1 MVDYIEIL
9 ININML
15 FFSFSLVQI
24 FLKLTKD
31 PYFLDKRIYFLNNMF
46 NKNNL
51 LSIKVEKKGIWV
63 NILFFS
69 VIVLFVVFMITYFT
83 IFYYFVIENFDDRFW
98 YIFRLICTP
107 FVFIIMP
114 YFLPNILKSLIIGFF
129 PNDEEK
135 FDRKKI
141 KINKINF
148 ILNWIYVFEII
159 LFLTLFISWETNI
172 IWLSLLIIL
181 LLFFFIIFRIIN
193 LKKSKIY

>member
-1 MVDYIEIL
+1 MVPYIEIL

-24 FLKLTKD
+24 FFKLTKD
-31 PYFLDKRIYFLNNMF
+31 PYFLDKRIYFLNNIF

-114 YFLPNILKSLIIGFF
+114 YFLPNILKNLIIGFF

-148 ILNWIYVFEII
+148 ILNWIYVLEII
-159 LFLTLFISWETNI
+159 LFLTLFINWETNI
-172 IWLSLLIIL
+172 IWLILLIIL
-181 LLFFFIIFRIIN
+181 LLFFFMIFRIIN